1 VAQSL
6 TYLLDTNIW
15 LERLL
20 DQDRAD
26 EVRRLL
32 DEVSSDRLFI
42 TDFSFH
48 SIGVI
53 LPRLGHPE
61 AFLRFAEDLFADGA
75 VRILALDPAHM
86 ERIVAVASEYHLDF
100 DDAYQCVAAE
110 QDDVPLVSFDEDFD
124 GTERGRITPSEVLET
139 LLGQENKE

>member
-1 VAQSL
+1 MAQPL

-32 DEVSSDRLFI
+32 EEVSSDRLFI

-53 LPRLGHPE
+53 LLRLGHPE
-61 AFLRFAEDLFADGA
+61 AFLLFAEDLCADG
-75 VRILALDPAHM
+75 
-86 ERIVAVASEYHLDF
+86 
-100 DDAYQCVAAE
+100 
-110 QDDVPLVSFDEDFD
+110 
-124 GTERGRITPSEVLET
+124 
-139 LLGQENKE
+139 ENVTCGSSR